1 MTREYRLTVKHITKS
16 FKNEKIL
23 EDVNLDFSGGH
34 IYGIIGKNGTGKSVL
49 FKMICGFIH
58 ADEGEIE
65 VNGKKI
71 GKDIDFPENTGMII
85 ESPGFLPYI
94 SGYENLKRLAQ
105 LNRKIGDTEIR
116 DAIARVGLDPF
127 SKKKVGQYSL
137 GMRERLGIAQAI
149 MERPKLLILD
159 EPFNGLDKRGAQ
171 DVCELFVELKE
182 KGTTILLAAHNVME
196 MEWLCDTVCEMD
208 AGQLE
213 VVYEK

>member
-1 MTREYRLTVKHITKS
+1 MKAAVKVKNLTKS
-16 FKNEKIL
+16 FGKEKVLKGISHTF
-23 EDVNLDFSGGH
+23 EAGKIHGIMGFNGSG
-34 IYGIIGKNGTGKSVL
+34 KTVM
-49 FKMICGFIH
+49 FKCICGFLQP
-58 ADEGEIE
+58 DRGS
-65 VNGKKI
+65 VYVYGKRI
-71 GKDIDFPENTGMII
+71 GKDIDFPENTGMIT

-171 DVCELFVELKE
+171 DVCKLFVELKE
-182 KGTTILLAAHNVME
+182 KGTTILLDAHNVME

>member
-105 LNRKIGDTEIR
+105 LNRKIGDAEIR

>member
-1 MTREYRLTVKHITKS
+1 MGFNGSGKTVM
-16 FKNEKIL
+16 FKC
-23 EDVNLDFSGGH
+23 
-34 IYGIIGKNGTGKSVL
+34 
-49 FKMICGFIH
+49 ICGFLQP
-58 ADEGEIE
+58 DRGS
-65 VNGKKI
+65 VYVYGKRI

-159 EPFNGLDKRGAQ
+159 EPFNGLDKRRRTG
-171 DVCELFVELKE
+171 CLR
-182 KGTTILLAAHNVME
+182 T
-196 MEWLCDTVCEMD
+196 LC
-208 AGQLE
+208 
-213 VVYEK
+213 